1 MQKKYSLLPKQWRR
15 IAPNSTNHMTLNN
28 MNKNLGSFPKI
39 KYLWINMPKY
49 LFILFFF
56 FTSSVVAATYEEG
69 KKAYLAQDYD
79 LALKILKP
87 LAENGNAQAQITLG
101 LMHDYG
107 HGVEK
112 SASESIKWYLM
123 AAEQGVPLVQHD
135 MGVKYFQGQGVE
147 QNYNEAAKWWEMS
160 ANAGI
165 ADSQFNLGLM
175 YYRGIG
181 IEKDYVKA
189 AKLFEAAAEQG
200 HGNAQYSLA
209 VMYAFGQSKEKSYST
224 ALKWFNKAAE
234 QNVAQAQFNLG
245 VFNENGYGLAKDLN
259 KAREWYQLAANQGL
273 QEAIEK
279 LKTLPK
285 QKTITVAKE
294 KSIETISG
302 KPVIENNTAE
312 PVEKST
318 PATTNKLNL
327 SQWLRQQPA
336 DNYTIQLGSVVNEKD
351 IIKYIQSSGLD
362 SNAGYIEVIVDGITR
377 YTAIYGLYD
386 TYQKA
391 ELAVNEL
398 PKAVQNTKPWVR
410 NTGILQGL
418 LR

>member
-1 MQKKYSLLPKQWRR
+1 MK
-15 IAPNSTNHMTLNN
+15 
-28 MNKNLGSFPKI
+28 KNLGTIPKI
-39 KYLWINMPKY
+39 RYSRMNITQYFFSL
-49 LFILFFF
+49 LFLFA
-56 FTSSVVAATYEEG
+56 TSVHATTYEEG
-69 KKAYLAQDYD
+69 KKAYLAQDYQR
-79 LALKILKP
+79 AIEILKP
-87 LAENGNAQAQITLG
+87 LAENGNAQAQITMG
-101 LMHDYG
+101 LMYDYG

-147 QNYNEAAKWWEMS
+147 QNYDEAAKWWEMS

-189 AKLFEAAAEQG
+189 GKLFEAAANQG

-209 VMYAFGQSKEKSYST
+209 VMYAFGQSKEKNYAN

-234 QNVAQAQFNLG
+234 QKVAQAQFNLG
-245 VFNENGYGLAKDLN
+245 VFNENGYGLEKDLD

-279 LKTLPK
+279 LKSLPET
-285 QKTITVAKE
+285 QKNNIAKAE
-294 KSIETISG
+294 QPKVNVEPPTAEVT
-302 KPVIENNTAE
+302 PQIENTNTNIDL
-312 PVEKST
+312 ST
-318 PATTNKLNL
+318 NELNL
-327 SQWLRQQPA
+327 SNWLRQQAA
-336 DNYTIQLGSVVNEKD
+336 DKYTIQLGSVINEND
-351 IIKYIQSSGLD
+351 IIKYIKA
-362 SNAGYIEVIVDGITR
+362 SNLNSDAGYIEVIVNEIAR

-386 TYQKA
+386 TYQQA
-391 ELAVNEL
+391 ELAISEL
-398 PKAVQNTKPWVR
+398 PRPIQKTKPWVR

>member
-1 MQKKYSLLPKQWRR
+1 M
-15 IAPNSTNHMTLNN
+15 N
-28 MNKNLGSFPKI
+28 MNLSQISKDS
-39 KYLWINMPKY
+39 YSWMNMSY
-49 LFILFFF
+49 VLLCLFFLF
-56 FTSSVVAATYEEG
+56 STSIYAATYEEG
-69 KKAYLAQDYD
+69 KQAYLSQDYE

-87 LAENGNAQAQITLG
+87 LAEEGNSQAQITLG
-101 LMHDYG
+101 LMYDYG
-107 HGVEK
+107 HGVK
-112 SASESIKWYLM
+112 KDAAESIKWYLM

-135 MGVKYFQGQGVE
+135 IGVKYFQGQGVE

-181 IEKDYVKA
+181 IPKDYVKA
-189 AKLFEAAAEQG
+189 GKLFDAAAEQG

-209 VMYAFGQSKEKSYST
+209 VMYAFGQSREKNYAT

-245 VFNENGYGLAKDLN
+245 VFYENGYGVGKDIN
-259 KAREWYQLAANQGL
+259 KAKEWYQLAADQGL
-273 QEAIEK
+273 QEAVEK
-279 LKTLPK
+279 LRTLPT
-285 QKTITVAKE
+285 QD
-294 KSIETISG
+294 
-302 KPVIENNTAE
+302 
-312 PVEKST
+312 
-318 PATTNKLNL
+318 ATTIAKNESVAIVPEKPITDTTESEATGSRLPETTNELNL
-327 SQWLRQQPA
+327 SDWLRQQPS
-336 DNYTIQLGSVVNEKD
+336 DSYTLQLASVVSEED
-351 IIKYIQSSGLD
+351 IIKFIKNSQFN

-386 TYQKA
+386 TYQNA
-391 ELAVNEL
+391 ELAVSEL
-398 PKAVQNTKPWVR
+398 PMAIQKAKPWVR

>member
-1 MQKKYSLLPKQWRR
+1 MH
-15 IAPNSTNHMTLNN
+15 T
-28 MNKNLGSFPKI
+28 NLGSTPNG
-39 KYLWINMPKY
+39 KYSRMKLLHALLCF
-49 LFILFFF
+49 LFLFS
-56 FTSSVVAATYEEG
+56 TSVYAATYEEG
-69 KKAYLAQDYD
+69 KQAYLDQNYE

-87 LAENGNAQAQITLG
+87 LAEDGNSQAQITLG
-101 LMHDYG
+101 LMYDYG

-112 SASESIKWYLM
+112 DAAESIKWYRL

-135 MGVKYFQGQGVE
+135 LGVKYFQGQGVE
-147 QNYNEAAKWWEMS
+147 QNYVEAAKWWEMS

-181 IEKDYVKA
+181 IAKDYVKA
-189 AKLFEAAAEQG
+189 AKLFDAAAEQG

-209 VMYAFGQSKEKSYST
+209 VMYAFGQSKEKNYAT

-245 VFNENGYGLAKDLN
+245 VFHENGYGVSKDLN
-259 KAREWYQLAANQGL
+259 KAKEWYQLAADQGL

-279 LKTLPK
+279 LKTLPS
-285 QKTITVAKE
+285 QDTTIVAKT
-294 KSIETISG
+294 ETVSPIPETTLTETTTPEPTNVS
-302 KPVIENNTAE
+302 PPNTSA
-312 PVEKST
+312 
-318 PATTNKLNL
+318 NDLNL
-327 SQWLRQQPA
+327 SDWLRQQPS
-336 DNYTIQLGSVVNEKD
+336 DNYTLQLGSVVSEED
-351 IIKYIQSSGLD
+351 IIKYIKSSKFD
-362 SNAGYIEVIVDGITR
+362 SKAGYIEVIVNGVTR

-386 TYQKA
+386 TYQNA

-398 PKAVQNTKPWVR
+398 PLAAQKAKPWIR

>member
-1 MQKKYSLLPKQWRR
+1 
-15 IAPNSTNHMTLNN
+15 
-28 MNKNLGSFPKI
+28 MNRNLGQFPKI
-39 KYLWINMPKY
+39 KYLWMNIPKY
-49 LFILFFF
+49 FFILLFF
-56 FTSSVVAATYEEG
+56 FTSSSFAATYEEG
-69 KKAYLAQDYD
+69 KKAYLEQDYD
-79 LALKILKP
+79 RALEILTP
-87 LAENGNAQAQITLG
+87 LAKNGNAQAQITLG
-101 LMHDYG
+101 LMYDYG

-147 QNYNEAAKWWEMS
+147 QNYDEAARWWEMS

-189 AKLFEAAAEQG
+189 GKLFEAAAEQG

-209 VMYAFGQSKEKSYST
+209 VMYAFGQSKDKSYST

-259 KAREWYQLAANQGL
+259 KAKEWYQLAANQGL

-279 LKTLPK
+279 LKTLPI
-285 QKTITVAKE
+285 QKATTVAKE
-294 KSIETISG
+294 TSIATVAE
-302 KPVIENNTAE
+302 KPAVENNIAE
-312 PVEKST
+312 PAKTSSST
-318 PATTNKLNL
+318 PTNKLNL
-327 SQWLRQQPA
+327 SQWLRQQAA

-351 IIKYIQSSGLD
+351 IIKYIQSSRLD
-362 SNAGYIEVIVDGITR
+362 SNAGYVEVIVNGITR

-391 ELAVNEL
+391 ELAVSKL
-398 PKAVQNTKPWVR
+398 PRAVQNSKPWVR

>member
-1 MQKKYSLLPKQWRR
+1 MNQNLGVTPKLKYSR
-15 IAPNSTNHMTLNN
+15 
-28 MNKNLGSFPKI
+28 MNI
-39 KYLWINMPKY
+39 TQ
-49 LFILFFF
+49 FIFILLFFF
-56 FTSSVVAATYEEG
+56 ASSSYAATYEDG
-69 KKAYLAQDYD
+69 KKAYLAQDYGR
-79 LALKILKP
+79 ALEILKP
-87 LAENGNAQAQITLG
+87 LAENGNAQAQITMG
-101 LMHDYG
+101 LMYDYG

-147 QNYNEAAKWWEMS
+147 QNYDEAAKWWEMS

-189 AKLFEAAAEQG
+189 AKLFEDAAEQG

-224 ALKWFNKAAE
+224 ALQWFNKAAE
-234 QNVAQAQFNLG
+234 QKVAQAQFNLG

-285 QKTITVAKE
+285 SETKTAIVEESVKPTPEKTAENTVATNTSE
-294 KSIETISG
+294 LVEPDIS
-302 KPVIENNTAE
+302 NSA
-312 PVEKST
+312 ST
-318 PATTNKLNL
+318 NELNL
-327 SQWLRQQPA
+327 SHWLRQQAA
-336 DNYTIQLGSVVNEKD
+336 DNYTIQLGSVVSEDD
-351 IIKYIQSSGLD
+351 IIKYIKSSNLD
-362 SNAGYIEVIVDGITR
+362 SDAGYIEVIVNGITR

-386 TYQKA
+386 TYQNA
-391 ELAVNEL
+391 ELAVSEL
-398 PKAVQNTKPWVR
+398 PRAIQSSKPWIR
-410 NTGILQGL
+410 NTGILQSL